1 MDGRI
6 VLLEDGV
13 SRSVPVQVGMTVL
26 DVLRGQGL
34 APQVRCGGQGRCG
47 QCRLLMEGPAG
58 TRYAL
63 ACQTEAEDGM
73 RVHLGHPAAIGMEET
88 GCDEARFER
97 LLDRYGLDGTAADGR
112 GGYGLAFDIGTTTL
126 ACRLHDL
133 ASGACLA
140 QDSCMNPQVR
150 WGDEVAS
157 RIDAARE
164 GGLAEM
170 REALVRTCARLAEGM
185 LARISRG
192 YGDIRASVVVG
203 NTVMQH
209 IAAGISPVSLGQAP
223 FEPVSL
229 FGDSHGFLSGL
240 APAWFAPVLAGNVGG
255 DIAAGVLAV
264 QLGADGSPDLF
275 IDVGTNGEIV
285 IADAGRALCC
295 SVAAGPAFEGVG
307 IACGMPAF
315 PGAVSR
321 VRVEDERLV
330 SKTIGGVPPSGV
342 CGTGLIDLLALMHGQ
357 GIIDD
362 GGLMGSPV
370 QMPAA
375 WQGRMEERSGVRA
388 FVFDRG
394 HDLYITQ
401 KDVRALQL
409 SKAAIRA
416 GVGVAMEAFGVSAD
430 DIGRVCLAGGFG
442 TGLLPSS
449 VIGIGMLPQCLEK
462 KIVCVGNTAIEGASV
477 ALLSCGARDGMLA
490 SARRMETVELATHPM
505 FPPLFLESLGF

>member
-1 MDGRI
+1 
-6 VLLEDGV
+6 
-13 SRSVPVQVGMTVL
+13 
-26 DVLRGQGL
+26 
-34 APQVRCGGQGRCG
+34 
-47 QCRLLMEGPAG
+47 
-58 TRYAL
+58 
-63 ACQTEAEDGM
+63 
-73 RVHLGHPAAIGMEET
+73 
-88 GCDEARFER
+88 
-97 LLDRYGLDGTAADGR
+97 
-112 GGYGLAFDIGTTTL
+112 
-126 ACRLHDL
+126 
-133 ASGACLA
+133 
-140 QDSCMNPQVR
+140 MNPQVR

-362 GGLMGSPV
+362 GGL
-370 QMPAA
+370 
-375 WQGRMEERSGVRA
+375 
-388 FVFDRG
+388 
-394 HDLYITQ
+394 
-401 KDVRALQL
+401 QL